1 MRNSPHEAVVSFL
14 LQVDKE
20 ILLYILPAD
29 LFFAIAVVAVI
40 SRGRKPLELL
50 SLFLLTFVILFA
62 TAALLFQFA
71 FDRPFFL
78 LDVFY

>member
-1 MRNSPHEAVVSFL
+1 MRNSPHDAVVSFL
-14 LQVDKE
+14 LQIDKE

-29 LFFAIAVVAVI
+29 LFFAIAVVSVM

-50 SLFLLTFVILFA
+50 SLFVISFCVLFFGA
-62 TAALLFQFA
+62 SLLFQYG

-78 LDVFY
+78 LDVFP